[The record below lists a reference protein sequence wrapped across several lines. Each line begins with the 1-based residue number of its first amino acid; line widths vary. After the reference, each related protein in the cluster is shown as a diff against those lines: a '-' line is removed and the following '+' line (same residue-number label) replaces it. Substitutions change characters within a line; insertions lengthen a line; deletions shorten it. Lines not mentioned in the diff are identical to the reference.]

1 MSPLEAIAECRR
13 GREIEGA
20 RWPVPLVTYL
30 ADLPGDRRV
39 SEWLASCAVDL
50 LDHLGELTTEMDR
63 ALAAA
68 GGQAAE
74 GAGREAIEEMAW
86 SFWSR
91 RSPGD
96 AAPTAVA
103 QLLFA
108 LSRADRSNRLAF
120 AGACSTPICLLEKI
134 ESRRGEVFDRVVAH
148 FARYLEV
155 RVD

>member
-1 MSPLEAIAECRR
+1 VSPLEAIAECRR

-20 RWPVPLVTYL
+20 RWPVPLITYL
-30 ADLPGDRRV
+30 ADLPDDRRV
-39 SEWLASCAVDL
+39 SDWLASCVGDL
-50 LDHLGELTTEMDR
+50 LDHFGESTAQTDW

-68 GGQAAE
+68 RGQAAE

-91 RSPGD
+91 RSPED
-96 AAPTAVA
+96 VAPTAVA
-103 QLLFA
+103 QFLFA
-108 LSRADRSNRLAF
+108 LSRADRSDRLAF

-148 FARYLEV
+148 FTSYLGV
-155 RVD
+155 RGD